1 VTAFAA
7 IRKLPPAHRL
17 TFADGRCEI
26 ERYWQLDYTPK
37 RAFED
42 ERELDEELRERLR
55 TAVRRRLVSDVPLG
69 AFLSGGVDSAAVV
82 ACMAEQSA
90 RPLSTFS
97 IGFDNEAFNELPLAR
112 SVAERF
118 GTEHHEL
125 VVTPS
130 AIAVLPSL
138 IRHYGEPFADATAV
152 PTFYLSQMAR
162 REVTVALNGD
172 GGDEIFGGYRRY
184 EANLLAARL
193 TQIPLPVRRAI
204 ARIGGSIP
212 AGGRIDSW
220 PNRIRR
226 MSEALPM
233 DPPRRYFA
241 YMSHLNGLRPE
252 RLYTDEFRESVGAP
266 GGLGVIEDAWN
277 AGSAS
282 GLLDRMLDTD
292 VRTYLPGDL
301 LTKVDVA
308 SMMHSLEARSPL
320 LDHELMQFVA
330 TLATNEKIRGAEKK
344 YSFRRALRGWLPDA
358 ILDAPKRGFQPPLA
372 QWLRGELGGHAR
384 ELLLD
389 ATTRRR
395 GHFRGEYLS
404 SLLEGHA
411 RGSEDNSQSI
421 WTLMVYELWHRE
433 FIDAQPA

>member
-1 VTAFAA
+1 
-7 IRKLPPAHRL
+7 
-17 TFADGRCEI
+17 
-26 ERYWQLDYTPK
+26 
-37 RAFED
+37 
-42 ERELDEELRERLR
+42 
-55 TAVRRRLVSDVPLG
+55 
-69 AFLSGGVDSAAVV
+69 
-82 ACMAEQSA
+82 
-90 RPLSTFS
+90 
-97 IGFDNEAFNELPLAR
+97 
-112 SVAERF
+112 
-118 GTEHHEL
+118 
-125 VVTPS
+125 
-130 AIAVLPSL
+130 
-138 IRHYGEPFADATAV
+138 
-152 PTFYLSQMAR
+152 
-162 REVTVALNGD
+162 
-172 GGDEIFGGYRRY
+172 
-184 EANLLAARL
+184 
-193 TQIPLPVRRAI
+193 
-204 ARIGGSIP
+204 
-212 AGGRIDSW
+212 
-220 PNRIRR
+220 
-226 MSEALPM
+226 
-233 DPPRRYFA
+233 
-241 YMSHLNGLRPE
+241 
-252 RLYTDEFRESVGAP
+252 
-266 GGLGVIEDAWN
+266 
-277 AGSAS
+277 
-282 GLLDRMLDTD
+282 MLDTD